1 MELIARLRVAGGAAV
16 PSGNVALFEIAL
28 DEHASMIALLTTRSV
43 KAGEALVLVENHPT
57 VKYRKDPWGC
67 TVLKAFPRV
76 EPLAASLPPFEGMWA
91 LCDRQTLAAR
101 VSGIACVDTLSPGR
115 DGAEAEASATTC
127 RLS

>member
-101 VSGIACVDTLSPGR
+101 VVSLVSTPSHRGVIH
-115 DGAEAEASATTC
+115 GAEAEASATTC